1 MGDSL
6 DFGGGGSPSGGAGP
20 VSSGASSSNVFGEM
34 PSFGDATSGLT
45 LNVLLVAAVGVVL
58 LLVLVL
64 VLKR

>member
-1 MGDSL
+1 
-6 DFGGGGSPSGGAGP
+6 
-20 VSSGASSSNVFGEM
+20 M